1 MHLFVSQ
8 LSISRYSNSGIGT
21 GSELKKKKKMW
32 IVHPYQILSIFC
44 GSGIVNDMTDPQL
57 LCQ

>member
-21 GSELKKKKKMW
+21 GSELKKKKK
-32 IVHPYQILSIFC
+32 C
-44 GSGIVNDMTDPQL
+44 GLYIPTKY
-57 LCQ
+57 CQYSVDQVL